1 MSTKVTVVECQF
13 SGRCFELPFSE
24 KSSYG
29 SSDKVVFKD
38 EEGGE
43 EFGIV
48 RTECK
53 DTRDKDSVLFN
64 SKILRPVTAND
75 LQKVEGNLE
84 KAISTVSESKKLV
97 EKYGLDMQMFRAGYS
112 LDGKKLHFTFTA
124 DDRVDFRELVKDLAK
139 AFKKQI
145 YLRQVGPRDRATM
158 IGGFGRCGRVRCS
171 TTFLS
176 DLESINMDMVRVQ
189 GLEGRGSSKL
199 SGPCG
204 KLLCC
209 LKFEVDT
216 YKELRSLIPA
226 AGDKVSLKKSA
237 FPEEQ
242 DGEVIGLDVL
252 NQKIRVL
259 LKSRE
264 VVFAEAVD
272 VEKIFK
278 DGKMVPFNYA
288 VDSASNTKNTT
299 TKVDPRTVET
309 FMDNECLKLT
319 KS

>member
-24 KSSYG
+24 KETFRRG
-29 SSDKVVFKD
+29 DRVIFKD
-38 EEGGE
+38 EDGE
-43 EFGIV
+43 EEYGIV
-48 RTECK
+48 KSLCVKTK
-53 DTRDKDSVLFN
+53 DKDSVLFN
-64 SKILRPVTAND
+64 SKILRVATAHD
-75 LQKVEGNLE
+75 LQRAEGNIE
-84 KAISTVSESKKLV
+84 KMSAAVIESKKLV
-97 EKYGLDMQMFRAGYS
+97 DKYALDMQVFRAGYS
-112 LDGKKLHFTFTA
+112 FDSKKLHLTFTA

-158 IGGFGRCGRVRCS
+158 LGGFGRCGRVRCS
-171 TTFLS
+171 TTFLR

-216 YKELRSLIPA
+216 YKELRSFLPS
-226 AGDKVSLKKSA
+226 AGDRVILKKSA

-242 DGEVIGLDVL
+242 EGDVIGLDIL
-252 NQKIRVL
+252 NQKIRVI
-259 LKSRE
+259 LKNRD
-264 VVFAEAVD
+264 VVFADGGD
-272 VEKIFK
+272 VEKV
-278 DGKMVPFNYA
+278 GKNGKLETFNYDGGK
-288 VDSASNTKNTT
+288 VLKSTGGVS
-299 TKVDPRTVET
+299 KVDAQTVET
-309 FMDNECLKLT
+309 FMDDECLKLT
-319 KS
+319 KV